1 MKKFKEGDRV
11 AVHNTAPCGHCYFC
25 KKGQFSMC
33 EDMLFNRGSYA
44 EYVKVPGRIVEQNM
58 FKLDDTISH
67 KTASLMEPFSCAVYG
82 IDNCPIQQGDT
93 VIVNG
98 AGPIGLMFA
107 RLAVLRGGKVIVSD
121 MKENRLETARKL
133 GVWKT
138 VNLTGVEDAVAAL
151 CAETENER
159 GADVV
164 IEATGLIGVW
174 ETSVQM
180 ARKGGFILL
189 FGGTKGGSV
198 LHVDATL
205 LHYSQVTIK
214 GVFHTTPLHVSK
226 GNVVIVGGGYIG
238 LEIAEACVLQKV
250 KSVRIV
256 EALDQVLNVFDEE
269 FGQAVKDELEKNDVA
284 VCTGER
290 VQSFEGIDGTVT
302 EIVTDKGR
310 YPADIVILSIGVSP
324 NTKFI
329 DSVEKLPN
337 GAIITNTAMETSV
350 KDVYAAGDCGTVYHK
365 ILKKPAFIALGTYA
379 NKQGRL
385 AGDSMIGKEVCFDRA
400 LGTSMLRCLDGVCKK
415 QVFPKKKQKEKDWT
429 LRSKR

>member
-1 MKKFKEGDRV
+1 MLRAVLYKEKELRIEEAPIPEIGDDEVLVKNKVSTTCGTDVKIYKRGYPLLTPPHPFGHEYSGVIAAVGKNVKKFKAGDRV

-58 FKLDDTISH
+58 FKLDDSISH

-138 VNLTGVEDAVAAL
+138 VNLTGVEDTVATL
-151 CAETENER
+151 RAETENGR
-159 GADVV
+159 GADIV

-214 GVFHTTPLHVSK
+214 GVFHTTPLHVMK
-226 GNVVIVGGGYIG
+226 ALELLKMGVISSDDFIQNEYP
-238 LEIAEACVLQKV
+238 LQ
-250 KSVRIV
+250 
-256 EALDQVLNVFDEE
+256 
-269 FGQAVKDELEKNDVA
+269 ELETAILEHAEGKVIKN
-284 VCTGER
+284 C
-290 VQSFEGIDGTVT
+290 
-302 EIVTDKGR
+302 
-310 YPADIVILSIGVSP
+310 
-324 NTKFI
+324 
-329 DSVEKLPN
+329 
-337 GAIITNTAMETSV
+337 IIY
-350 KDVYAAGDCGTVYHK
+350 D
-365 ILKKPAFIALGTYA
+365 
-379 NKQGRL
+379 
-385 AGDSMIGKEVCFDRA
+385 
-400 LGTSMLRCLDGVCKK
+400 
-415 QVFPKKKQKEKDWT
+415 
-429 LRSKR
+429 